1 MPKITVCQECN
12 GKGKVKAKPPAGAAQ
27 DATFFLRCRTC
38 NGTGWVITPEKGEAD
53 YAQGAAVNV
62 RKELEEIESNP
73 FTRDDVISYLRLV
86 IRLLDERMPQA
97 KPAKKTTK
105 SKSKKPKAKK

>member
-38 NGTGWVITPEKGEAD
+38 NGTGWVITPEED
-53 YAQGAAVNV
+53 ETEYARGVAVNV
-62 RKELEEIESNP
+62 YKELEEIESNP
-73 FTRDDVISYLRLV
+73 FTREDVILHLKLI
-86 IRLLDERMPQA
+86 IRLLDERLP
-97 KPAKKTTK
+97 KHETSKKETK
-105 SKSKKPKAKK
+105 GKKPKAKK